1 MNFGVIEDCNFI
13 MSYCELVNKIKAEPL
28 KYIDEYNLVYL
39 RNYLD
44 GYEYFKYLNAFNEKI
59 LELTGC
65 CLTFFIQSKVIKIG
79 NEHVKNEY
87 GFSTTQ
93 TKLSLYGLCEDCE
106 RFMKKK

>member
-59 LELTGC
+59 LELTEC

-79 NEHVKNEY
+79 NEHVKNELKSCIER
-87 GFSTTQ
+87 GWD
-93 TKLSLYGLCEDCE
+93 SLIPFIEIE
-106 RFMKKK
+106 PKKTI